1 MRKIKAA
8 ADAQE
13 QLGEAAQNLIQTF
26 TQLDQSGQAYDQA
39 IMDMLSNKNF
49 EDSTQSEV
57 EALKD
62 EIEKAGGTE
71 AYLDQ
76 RFGDGEDGIISDKT
90 AQKYLDT
97 LVELGFLTSEKIGR
111 ERIYKNESVNRGYF

>member
-1 MRKIKAA
+1 
-8 ADAQE
+8 
-13 QLGEAAQNLIQTF
+13 
-26 TQLDQSGQAYDQA
+26 
-39 IMDMLSNKNF
+39 MDMLSNKNF

-90 AQKYLDT
+90 AQKYGYESAEAMIAAFTQGISDYDISILNIYIYIIRI
-97 LVELGFLTSEKIGR
+97 FLLIICNQDLIFCNCMS
-111 ERIYKNESVNRGYF
+111 YFK